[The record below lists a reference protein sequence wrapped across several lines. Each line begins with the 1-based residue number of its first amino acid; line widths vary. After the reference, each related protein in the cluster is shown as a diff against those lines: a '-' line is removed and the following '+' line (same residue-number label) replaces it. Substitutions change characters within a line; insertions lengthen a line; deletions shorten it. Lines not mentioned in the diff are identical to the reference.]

1 MSNLSMDSHIR
12 ILFEFL
18 FLGGF
23 LVINIIRYRRHL
35 NRRNAIKIRI
45 HVNGTRGKSSVT
57 RLIAAALRQAGIR
70 TIAKATGTVPAIIY
84 PDGSEKVILRRSE
97 RGNILEHIL
106 LFKEATACGAEAV
119 VAECNA
125 LQPNMQRIA
134 EDKLMR
140 STMGVITNVRPD
152 HLEIMGPTIQDVA
165 DTLASTIPHNATF
178 VTADEEFAE
187 YFKKKAEERNTQ
199 SLLAPE
205 PATITNQMMSGLPY
219 LEHRENVA
227 LALTVCKALGVEENV
242 ALQGMYVC
250 HPDLGVLSTFKIH
263 EQGKYVEF
271 INALATNDPFSLMR
285 IWQRMMR
292 KISEQQLKIML
303 INCRRDR
310 YSRSQQLVSLVSQ
323 ELPTDLCLLIGEG
336 TSHVAASMIRQGL
349 NESKIINMGVTTPQ
363 LVFDRVL
370 SLTKKDS
377 VVFAIGNISDRHN
390 LGMGVV
396 EYYKERSIVK

>member
-1 MSNLSMDSHIR
+1 MDSHIR
-12 ILFEFL
+12 ILFEIL

-23 LVINIIRYRRHL
+23 LTINIIRYRRHL
-35 NRRNAIKIRI
+35 NRRNAVKIRI

-57 RLIAAALRQAGIR
+57 RLIAAGLRQADIR

-84 PDGSEKVILRRSE
+84 PDGNEKVILRRSE
-97 RGNILEHIL
+97 KGNILEHIV
-106 LFKEATACGAEAV
+106 LFKEAAACGAEAV

-152 HLEIMGPTIQDVA
+152 HLDIMGPTIRDVA
-165 DTLASTIPHNATF
+165 DTLALTIPHNATL

-187 YFKKKAEERNTQ
+187 YFKKKAEERNTKF
-199 SLLAPE
+199 LLAPD
-205 PATITNQMMSGLPY
+205 PDTITNQMMSGLPY

-227 LALTVCKALGVEENV
+227 LALTVCKALGVGEDV

-323 ELPTDLCLLIGEG
+323 ELPTDICLLIGEG

-349 NESKIINMGVTTPQ
+349 NESKIINMGVTTPR

-370 SLTKKDS
+370 SLTQTTS

-396 EYYKERSIVK
+396 EYFKERGTVK